1 MFNVQTATNTFLSN
15 LSVLENRLT
24 RDNNEVSSGLK
35 VQTIAD
41 APQLDPEIL
50 DLNAEIAQNGQ
61 IGNNLAQAGTEVAAA
76 EGSVNSATNIMDEAT
91 QIATEGSNGTTTNN
105 TQLANQVS
113 DLLTQ
118 MQQLSMTQVAGRF
131 VFSGDKDQT
140 APYGAVNLTANPTN
154 GVGAYQGNNG
164 VRYIEDPNG
173 VNFAISFTAQQIFD
187 GGTGG
192 GSTANSVFQSL
203 TELYNALKSGTQTS
217 VMQAADDVRSAST
230 YLSGILAQ
238 YGDIQKKISDAQT
251 TQSTMNTNFLAQL
264 SNLQDVDEAQ
274 AVTQQQTDSTALQAA
289 ETAYASL
296 PKKSLFDYLA

>member
-1 MFNVQTATNTFLSN
+1 MFNIQTATNTFLSN

-24 RDNNEVSSGLK
+24 KDNNEVSSGLK
-35 VQTIAD
+35 VQTISD

-50 DLNAEIAQNGQ
+50 DLNAQIAQNDQ
-61 IGNNLAQAGTEVAAA
+61 IGNNLAQASTEVAAA
-76 EGSVNSATNIMDEAT
+76 EGAVNSATNIMDEAT

-118 MQQLSMTQVAGRF
+118 VQQLSMTQVAGRF
-131 VFSGDKDQT
+131 VFSGDADQT
-140 APYGAVNLTANPTN
+140 APYGSVNLTTNTTN
-154 GVGAYQGNNG
+154 GVGSYQGNSG
-164 VRYIEDPNG
+164 LRYIEDPNG

-187 GGTGG
+187 GGAGG
-192 GSTANSVFQSL
+192 TAANSVFQSL
-203 TELYNALKSGTQTS
+203 TELYNSLKSGSQSS
-217 VMQAADDVRSAST
+217 VMQAANDVRSAST

-238 YGDIQKKISDAQT
+238 YGDIQNKISDAQT
-251 TQSTMNTNFLAQL
+251 VQSSMNTNYLAQL

-274 AVTQQQTDSTALQAA
+274 AVTQQQTDSTALTAA
-289 ETAYASL
+289 ETAYSSL